1 MSEQELEA
9 LKRGAIE
16 GAIAA
21 AGTFIATYQTST
33 SVETALLAAAGAF
46 VAAVALRYGEGKLD
60 ANRQARVS
68 KGTEAPIA
76 SDVR

>member
-1 MSEQELEA
+1 MSKQELEA

-16 GAIAA
+16 GAIAG
-21 AGTFIATYQTST
+21 AGTFIATYQSSG

-46 VAAVALRYGEGKLD
+46 VAAVALRWGEGRFD
-60 ANRQARVS
+60 ANRAARGEVI
-68 KGTEAPIA
+68 P